1 VIKGAY
7 EPRCS
12 QTEGFG
18 GGARRV
24 MEKSL
29 ADNSEEG
36 VTIIMGRASFSVLR
50 GRERSLGC

>member
-7 EPRCS
+7 KLRCS

-18 GGARRV
+18 GGVKNA

-29 ADNSEEG
+29 VDNSEEG
-36 VTIIMGRASFSVLR
+36 VTIIVGKASFSVFR
-50 GRERSLGC
+50 GRERSSGH